1 MPSSARE
8 DRRPLLRRIDRLTIG
23 AFSLLALLLGVYW
36 VHQVL
41 RSDEYARQAENNR
54 QRSVPISAS
63 RGFIL
68 DRNGRLLAENEPSFT
83 LLLYRRESR
92 DVEES
97 LRFVSSLL
105 GRPLEDL
112 RRRVERARTGYDFV
126 PVVLDDDL
134 TVAEVGAVEAHALE
148 HPELVVQTTERRVYT
163 RGTALAHLL
172 GHLGEASTEQLAA
185 RAGRVRAGEAI
196 GQKGIEAAYQD
207 LLAGTS
213 GLRTFVID
221 SFGREV
227 AELDRVDPL
236 PGNTLVLSIDL
247 DLQRIAE
254 EYFRGRVGSAV
265 ALDPKTGEILAL
277 VSAPAFDPNVFS
289 RRVTRAE
296 WEEIVANED
305 RPLQNRAIQNVY
317 SPGSVWKAFVAYAA
331 LTNGIDAS
339 ETAHCPGHATFYGR
353 RFRCHGVHG
362 TVDLP
367 TALQVSCDVWFYN
380 AGRRLGIDVLAE
392 AARTFGFGRPT
403 GVDIAPEKPG
413 NVPSSAWSHAVRKH
427 AWYPGETISVA
438 IGQGPLLV
446 TSLQT
451 ARAFAALANDDGALP
466 VPHLFR
472 IGEHVR
478 SGARVEYRPPVV
490 ERVTYPRTVR
500 ETIVEGLWRV
510 VNRPGGTAYKY
521 RVEGL
526 DLCGKTGTVQVVAQ
540 KEAKKAHL
548 LPEKLR
554 DHAWF
559 AAFAPRGDP
568 KIVVVVFVENGL
580 AGSAAAAP
588 LAAQLVEAYLRPGSV
603 PVPPPPAGPLP
614 DATPPGGTSTAER
627 DAPLPASR
635 RGT

>member
-1 MPSSARE
+1 MPASARE
-8 DRRPLLRRIDRLTIG
+8 DRRPLLRRIDRLAVG

-54 QRSVPISAS
+54 QRSVPINAS

-83 LLLYRRESR
+83 LLLYRRETR
-92 DVEES
+92 DVEGS
-97 LRFVSSLL
+97 LRFVASLL

-172 GHLGEASTEQLAA
+172 GHLGEASPEQLAA
-185 RAGRVRAGEAI
+185 RSGRVRAGEAI

-213 GLRTFVID
+213 GLKTFVID

-236 PGNTLVLSIDL
+236 PGNTLVLNIDL
-247 DLQRIAE
+247 DLQRLAE
-254 EYFRGRVGSAV
+254 DYFRGKVGSTV
-265 ALDPKTGEILAL
+265 ALDPRTGEILAL

-289 RRVTRAE
+289 RRVTQAE
-296 WEEIVANED
+296 WEAIVADEN

-331 LTNGIDAS
+331 LTNGIAAS
-339 ETAHCPGHATFYGR
+339 ETTHCPGSATFYGR

-380 AGRRLGIDVLAE
+380 AGRRLGVDALAE
-392 AARTFGFGRPT
+392 AARTFGFGRLT

-413 NVPSSAWSHAVRKH
+413 SVPSTAWSQAVRKH

-446 TSLQT
+446 SALQT
-451 ARAFAALANDDGALP
+451 ARAFAALANADGALP

-478 SGARVEYRPPVV
+478 SGARVEYRPPVA
-490 ERVTYPRTVR
+490 ERVSYPAGAR

-510 VNRPGGTAYKY
+510 VNRPGGTAYRY

-526 DLCGKTGTVQVVAQ
+526 DICGKTGTVQVVAQ

-559 AAFAPRGDP
+559 AAFAPRDDP

-588 LAAQLVEAYLRPGSV
+588 LAAQLIEAHLRPGSV
-603 PVPPPPAGPLP
+603 PAPAPPSAPLP
-614 DATPPGGTSTAER
+614 EATPPGGTTTAER
-627 DAPLPASR
+627 GAPPPAPR

>member
-1 MPSSARE
+1 MPASARE
-8 DRRPLLRRIDRLTIG
+8 DRRPLLRRIDRLAVG
-23 AFSLLALLLGVYW
+23 AFSLLALLVGIYW

-83 LLLYRRESR
+83 LLLYRRETR

-163 RGTALAHLL
+163 QGTVTAHLL
-172 GHLGEASTEQLAA
+172 GHLGEASPDQLAA
-185 RAGRVRAGEAI
+185 RAGRVRAGESI

-236 PGNTLVLSIDL
+236 PGNTLVLNIDL
-247 DLQRIAE
+247 DLQKIADD
-254 EYFRGRVGSAV
+254 YFRDKVGSAV
-265 ALDPKTGEILAL
+265 ALDPKSGEILAL

-289 RRVTRAE
+289 RRVSRAE
-296 WEEIVANED
+296 WDAIVGNAD

-331 LTNGIDAS
+331 LTHGIERS
-339 ETAHCPGHATFYGR
+339 ETVHCPGSATFYGR

-367 TALQVSCDVWFYN
+367 TALQVSCDIWFYTM
-380 AGRRLGIDVLAE
+380 GKRLGVDTLAE
-392 AARTFGFGRPT
+392 AARAFGFGRPT
-403 GVDIAPEKPG
+403 GIDLSSEKPG
-413 NVPSSAWSHAVRKH
+413 NVPSSAWSRAVRKH
-427 AWYPGETISVA
+427 PWYPGETISVA

-446 TSLQT
+446 SSLQT
-451 ARAFAALANDDGALP
+451 ARGFAALANPDGALP

-478 SGARVEYRPPVV
+478 SGARVAYRPPVT
-490 ERVTYPRTVR
+490 ERVSYPPGVR
-500 ETIVEGLWRV
+500 ESIVEGLWRV
-510 VNRPGGTAYKY
+510 VNAPGGTAHRY

-526 DLCGKTGTVQVVAQ
+526 DICGKTGSVQVVGQ
-540 KEAKKAHL
+540 KEAKKTHL

-559 AAFAPRGDP
+559 AAFAPRDDA

-580 AGSAAAAP
+580 HGSSAAAP
-588 LAAQLVEAYLRPGSV
+588 LATRLIEAYLRPGSV
-603 PVPPPPAGPLP
+603 PVPTPPAAPLP
-614 DATPPGGTSTAER
+614 EATPPGGAATAER
-627 DAPLPASR
+627 DPGSPAPR

>member
-1 MPSSARE
+1 MPASARE
-8 DRRPLLRRIDRLTIG
+8 DRRPLLRRIDRLAVA

-41 RSDEYARQAENNR
+41 RGDEYALQAENNR

-68 DRNGRLLAENEPSFT
+68 DRHGRLLAENEPSFT
-83 LLLYRRESR
+83 LLLYRRETR
-92 DVEES
+92 DVEGS

-163 RGTALAHLL
+163 RGTTLAHLL
-172 GHLGEASTEQLAA
+172 GHLGEASPEQLAA

-254 EYFRGRVGSAV
+254 EYFRGKVGSAV
-265 ALDPKTGEILAL
+265 ALDPRTGEILAL
-277 VSAPAFDPNVFS
+277 VSAPAFDPNLFS
-289 RRVTRAE
+289 RRVTQAE
-296 WEEIVANED
+296 WSAIVDDED

-317 SPGSVWKAFVAYAA
+317 APGSVWKAFVAYAA

-339 ETAHCPGHATFYGR
+339 ETTHCPGYATFYGR

-362 TVDLP
+362 AVDLP

-392 AARTFGFGRPT
+392 TARTFGFGRAT
-403 GVDIAPEKPG
+403 GIDIAPEKPG
-413 NVPSSAWSHAVRKH
+413 NVPSSAWSQAVRRH
-427 AWYPGETISVA
+427 PWYPGETISVA
-438 IGQGPLLV
+438 IGQGPVLV
-446 TSLQT
+446 SSLQT
-451 ARAFAALANDDGALP
+451 ARAFAALANADGALP

-478 SGARVEYRPPVV
+478 SGARVAYRPPVA
-490 ERVTYPRTVR
+490 ERVTYPRGVR

-510 VNRPGGTAYKY
+510 VNRPGGTAYKF

-526 DLCGKTGTVQVVAQ
+526 DLCGKTGTVQVVGQ
-540 KEAKKAHL
+540 KEAQKAHL

-559 AAFAPRGDP
+559 AAFAPRDDP

-580 AGSAAAAP
+580 AGSSAAAP

-603 PVPPPPAGPLP
+603 PVPPPAAGPLP
-614 DATPPGGTSTAER
+614 AATPPGGSTTAER
-627 DAPLPASR
+627 DAPPPAPR

>member
-1 MPSSARE
+1 MPASARE
-8 DRRPLLRRIDRLTIG
+8 DRRPLLRRIDRLAVG
-23 AFSLLALLLGVYW
+23 AFSLLALLVGVYW

-41 RSDEYARQAENNR
+41 RGDEYARQAENNR
-54 QRSVPISAS
+54 QRSVPINAS

-83 LLLYRRESR
+83 LLLYRRETR
-92 DVEES
+92 DVEGS
-97 LRFVSSLL
+97 LRFVADLL
-105 GRPLEDL
+105 GRPLDDL
-112 RRRVERARTGYDFV
+112 RRRVGRARTGYDFV

-148 HPELVVQTTERRVYT
+148 HPELVVQATERRVYT
-163 RGTALAHLL
+163 QGTVLAHLL
-172 GHLGEASTEQLAA
+172 GHLGEASPDQLAA
-185 RAGRVRAGEAI
+185 RAGRIRAGEAI
-196 GQKGIEAAYQD
+196 GQKGIEASYQD
-207 LLAGTS
+207 LLAGTT
-213 GLRTFVID
+213 GLKTFVID

-236 PGNTLVLSIDL
+236 PGNTLVLNVDL
-247 DLQRIAE
+247 GLQQIADD
-254 EYFRGRVGSAV
+254 YFRDKVGTAV
-265 ALDPKTGEILAL
+265 ALDPRTGEILAL
-277 VSAPAFDPNVFS
+277 VSAPAFDPNLFS

-296 WEEIVANED
+296 WQAIVGNEG

-339 ETAHCPGHATFYGR
+339 ETTHCPGFATFYGR
-353 RFRCHGVHG
+353 RFRCHGAHG

-380 AGRRLGIDVLAE
+380 AGRRLGVDVLAE
-392 AARTFGFGRPT
+392 AARTFGFGRLT
-403 GVDIAPEKPG
+403 GVDLSPEKPG
-413 NVPSSAWSHAVRKH
+413 NVPSTAWSQAVRRH

-446 TSLQT
+446 SALQT
-451 ARAFAALANDDGALP
+451 ARAYAGLANADGALP

-478 SGARVEYRPPVV
+478 SGSRVAYRPPAP
-490 ERVTYPRTVR
+490 ERVPYPPGVR

-510 VNRPGGTAYKY
+510 VNRPGGTAYRH

-526 DLCGKTGTVQVVAQ
+526 DICGKTGTVQVVGQ
-540 KEAKKAHL
+540 KQAKMTHL

-559 AAFAPRGDP
+559 AAFAPRDDA
-568 KIVVVVFVENGL
+568 KIVVVVFVEHGL
-580 AGSAAAAP
+580 HGSSAAAP
-588 LAAQLVEAYLRPGSV
+588 LATRLIEAWLRPGT
-603 PVPPPPAGPLP
+603 VPPPEPLP
-614 DATPPGGTSTAER
+614 EATPPGGGATAER
-627 DAPLPASR
+627 AAAPPAPR

>member
-1 MPSSARE
+1 MPASARE
-8 DRRPLLRRIDRLTIG
+8 DRRPLLLRIDRLAAG
-23 AFSLLALLLGVYW
+23 AFSFLALLLGVYW
-36 VHQVL
+36 VHQVF
-41 RSDEYARQAENNR
+41 RGDEYARQAENNR

-68 DRNGRLLAENEPSFT
+68 DRHGRLLAENEPSFT
-83 LLLYRRESR
+83 LLLYRRETQ
-92 DVEES
+92 DVDGS
-97 LRFVSSLL
+97 LRFVSGLL
-105 GRPLEDL
+105 GRGLDDL
-112 RRRVERARTGYDFV
+112 RRRVERSRTSYDFI

-134 TVAEVGAVEAHALE
+134 TVAEVGSVEAHALE

-163 RGTALAHLL
+163 YGSVTAHLL
-172 GHLGEASTEQLAA
+172 GHLGEAGPDQLAA

-196 GQKGIEAAYQD
+196 GQNGIEAAYQD

-236 PGNTLVLSIDL
+236 PGNTLVLNIDL
-247 DLQRIAE
+247 DLQRLADD
-254 EYFRGRVGSAV
+254 YFRDKVGTAV
-265 ALDPKTGEILAL
+265 ALDPKTGEVLAF

-289 RRVTRAE
+289 RRVSRTE
-296 WEEIVANED
+296 WEAIVGNED

-317 SPGSVWKAFVAYAA
+317 SPGSIWKAFVAYAA

-339 ETAHCPGHATFYGR
+339 ETVHCPGSVNFYGR

-362 TVDLP
+362 TVDLR
-367 TALQVSCDVWFYN
+367 TALQVSCDAYFYTM
-380 AGRRLGIDVLAE
+380 GKRLGIDVLART
-392 AARTFGFGRPT
+392 ARTFGFSRTT
-403 GVDIAPEKPG
+403 GVDLGPEKTG
-413 NVPSSAWSHAVRKH
+413 TVPSPEWSRAVRKH

-446 TSLQT
+446 SALQA
-451 ARAFAALANDDGALP
+451 ARAYAGIANADGALP

-472 IGEHVR
+472 IGEQVR
-478 SGARVEYRPPVV
+478 SGARVAYRPPVT
-490 ERVTYPRTVR
+490 ERIPYPAGVR

-510 VNRPGGTAYKY
+510 VNSPGGTAYRY

-526 DLCGKTGTVQVVAQ
+526 DICGKTGTVQVVGQ

-559 AAFAPRGDP
+559 AAFAPKDDA

-580 AGSAAAAP
+580 HGGSAAAP
-588 LAAQLVEAYLRPGSV
+588 LATRLIEAYLRPGSV
-603 PVPPPPAGPLP
+603 PLPAPPAAPLP
-614 DATPPGGTSTAER
+614 EATPPGGSTTAER
-627 DAPLPASR
+627 SAPPLSPR